1 MLQAQ
6 LSHRIYVWRARERN
20 LFLFLLLLKK
30 STAVQ
35 VGSGREGGE
44 DPLAAKCPWFSN
56 HNQIN
61 GYWNGGVKRGG
72 KGDVAQTHLSSITKR
87 LPLQK
92 PPIVTYE
99 GHALLHKQA

>member
-1 MLQAQ
+1 M
-6 LSHRIYVWRARERN
+6 
-20 LFLFLLLLKK
+20 FLLLLKK

-35 VGSGREGGE
+35 VGSGREGGGRSFSS
-44 DPLAAKCPWFSN
+44 KMSMVSN

-61 GYWNGGVKRGG
+61 GYWNGGVKGGG